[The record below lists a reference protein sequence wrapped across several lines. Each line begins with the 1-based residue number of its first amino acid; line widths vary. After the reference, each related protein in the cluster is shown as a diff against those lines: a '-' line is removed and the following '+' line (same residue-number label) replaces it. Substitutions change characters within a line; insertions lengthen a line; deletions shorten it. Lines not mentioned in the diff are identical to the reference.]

1 MPKKSPT
8 KKPAK
13 KGGKLT
19 IQPVGG
25 PWKLKS
31 STPKPKKPKK

>member
-1 MPKKSPT
+1 MAKKRPT
-8 KKPAK
+8 QKPAK

-25 PWKLKS
+25 PWPLKKT
-31 STPKPKKPKK
+31 TPKPKKGK

>member
-1 MPKKSPT
+1 MAKKSPT
-8 KKPAK
+8 KKAPK

-25 PWKLKS
+25 PWPLKKT
-31 STPKPKKPKK
+31 TPKPKKAK